1 MIYLR
6 STLFF
11 IFYALT
17 AVLFSCLGVLLWPLP
32 FKWRYAVISQW
43 AKTNIWLLA
52 KICDVHLEVE
62 GREHIGTEPAVIIC
76 KHQSAWETLALQA
89 VFPPQVWVLK
99 RELLWI
105 PFFGWG
111 LASLH
116 PIAIDRKAGRKALS
130 QVIEQGLD
138 RLSSGAWVV
147 VFPEGTRVAPG
158 YMGKF
163 GIGGARLAV
172 DTGYPVIPVAHN
184 AGHHWPKRGF
194 LKRPGT
200 IKMQIGEKIETSG
213 IQAADLNQQLYDWM
227 EQTMTQLEGKKP
239 EQQARQL

>member
-1 MIYLR
+1 MIRLR
-6 STLFF
+6 SLLFF
-11 IFYALT
+11 VIYALS
-17 AVLFSCLGVLLWPLP
+17 AVIFSCIGVLLWPLP
-32 FKWRYAVISQW
+32 FKWRYAVVSQW
-43 AKTNIWLLA
+43 AKSNIWLLA

-62 GREHIGTEPAVIIC
+62 GKEHIGDEPAVIIC

-111 LASLH
+111 LASLN
-116 PIAIDRKAGRKALS
+116 PIAINRQAGRKALS

-158 YMGKF
+158 YMRKF

-172 DTGYPVIPVAHN
+172 DTGYPVIPVAHD
-184 AGHHWPKRGF
+184 AGKCWPKRGF
-194 LKRPGT
+194 LKTPGT
-200 IKMQIGEKIETSG
+200 IKMVIGEKIDSQG
-213 IQAADLNQQLYDWM
+213 QDAAALNQHLFNWM
-227 EQTMTQLEGKKP
+227 EEQMTVLEGEKP
-239 EQQARQL
+239 RQQDRK

>member
-1 MIYLR
+1 MIHIR
-6 STLFF
+6 SFVFF
-11 IFYALT
+11 IIYAIS
-17 AVLFSCLGVLLWPLP
+17 AVLFSCLGVLMWPLP
-32 FKWRYAVISQW
+32 FKCRYAVVSLW
-43 AKTNIWLLA
+43 AKSNIWLLE
-52 KICDVHLEVE
+52 KICGVHLEVE

-111 LASLH
+111 LASLN

-138 RLSSGAWVV
+138 RLTSGAWVV

-158 YMGKF
+158 HIGKF

-172 DTGYPVIPVAHN
+172 DTGYPVIPVAHD
-184 AGHHWPKRGF
+184 AGHYWPKRGF
-194 LKRPGT
+194 LKTPGT
-200 IKMQIGEKIETSG
+200 IKMVIGEKIDTRGVEP
-213 IQAADLNQQLYDWM
+213 AALNQQLYDWM
-227 EQTMTQLEGKKP
+227 QKQMTKLEGKQPQPLDRK
-239 EQQARQL
+239 Q

>member
-11 IFYALT
+11 VFYALT
-17 AVLFSCLGVLLWPLP
+17 AVLFSLLGILLWPLP
-32 FKWRYAVISQW
+32 FKWRYAVVSLW
-43 AKTNIWLLA
+43 AKSNIWLLA
-52 KICDVHLEVE
+52 KICDVHFDVE
-62 GREHIGTEPAVIIC
+62 GVEHIGSEPAVIIC

-111 LASLH
+111 LASLQ

-158 YMGKF
+158 HMKKF

-172 DTGYPVIPVAHN
+172 DTGYPVIPVAHD
-184 AGHHWPKRGF
+184 AGKCWPKRGF
-194 LKRPGT
+194 LKQPGT
-200 IKMQIGEKIETSG
+200 IKMLIGEKIETQG
-213 IQAADLNQQLYDWM
+213 LQAADLNQQLYDWM
-227 EQTMTQLEGKKP
+227 EQGMTQLEGKKP
-239 EQQARQL
+239 IQLAR

>member
-1 MIYLR
+1 MIYIR

-17 AVLFSCLGVLLWPLP
+17 AVIFSCLGVLLWPLP
-32 FKWRYAVISQW
+32 FKWRYAVVSQW
-43 AKTNIWLLA
+43 AKTNIWLLE

-62 GREHIGTEPAVIIC
+62 GSEHIGNEPAVIIC

-111 LASLH
+111 LASLK
-116 PIAIDRKAGRKALS
+116 PIAIDRKAGRKALG

-158 YMGKF
+158 YIGKF

-172 DTGYPVIPVAHN
+172 ETGYPVIPVAHD
-184 AGHHWPKRGF
+184 AGHYWPKRGF
-194 LKRPGT
+194 LKHPGT
-200 IKMQIGEKIETSG
+200 IKMQIGAKIDTSG

-239 EQQARQL
+239 QQQARQT

>member
-1 MIYLR
+1 MIYIR

-11 IFYALT
+11 ILYALT
-17 AVLFSCLGVLLWPLP
+17 AVLFSLLGVLLWPLP
-32 FKWRYAVISQW
+32 FKWRYAVVSQW
-43 AKTNIWLLA
+43 AKTNIWLLE
-52 KICDVHLEVE
+52 KICDVRLEVE
-62 GREHIGTEPAVIIC
+62 GREHIGDEPAVIIC

-111 LASLH
+111 LASLK

-158 YMGKF
+158 YIGKF

-172 DTGYPVIPVAHN
+172 ETGYPVIPVAHN
-184 AGHHWPKRGF
+184 AGHYWPKRGF

-200 IKMQIGEKIETSG
+200 IKMQIGAKIDSNG

-227 EQTMTQLEGKKP
+227 EHTMTQLEGKKP
-239 EQQARQL
+239 LQQAR

>member
-1 MIYLR
+1 MILFR
-6 STLFF
+6 SLVFF
-11 IFYALT
+11 IIYAVT

-52 KICDVHLEVE
+52 KICDLHLEVE
-62 GREHIGTEPAVIIC
+62 GKEHIGEEPAVIIC

-111 LASLH
+111 LASLN
-116 PIAIDRKAGRKALS
+116 PIAIDRKAGRKALG

-158 YMGKF
+158 RMGKF

-184 AGHHWPKRGF
+184 AGHYWPKRGF
-194 LKRPGT
+194 MKKPGT
-200 IKMQIGEKIETSG
+200 IKMVIGEKIETSG
-213 IQAADLNQQLYDWM
+213 VDAGALNQQLFEWM
-227 EQTMTQLEGKKP
+227 QLQMTRLEGKKP
-239 EQQARQL
+239 LQQDKKT

>member
-1 MIYLR
+1 MIRLR
-6 STLFF
+6 SLLFF
-11 IFYALT
+11 VIYALS
-17 AVLFSCLGVLLWPLP
+17 AVIFSCIGVLLWPLP
-32 FKWRYAVISQW
+32 FKWRYAVVSQW
-43 AKTNIWLLA
+43 AKSNIWLLA

-62 GREHIGTEPAVIIC
+62 GKEHIGDEPAVIIC

-111 LASLH
+111 LASLN
-116 PIAIDRKAGRKALS
+116 PIAINRQAGRKALS

-158 YMGKF
+158 YMRKF

-172 DTGYPVIPVAHN
+172 DTGYPVIPVAHD
-184 AGHHWPKRGF
+184 AGKCWPKRGF
-194 LKRPGT
+194 LKTPGT
-200 IKMQIGEKIETSG
+200 IKMVIGEKIDSQG
-213 IQAADLNQQLYDWM
+213 QDAAALNQHLFNWM
-227 EQTMTQLEGKKP
+227 EEQMTVLEGEKP
-239 EQQARQL
+239 RQQERK